1 MSSSRKHF
9 SRVVITGAA
18 GFIGSHFV
26 RMLVE
31 NRLGFEADEITVV
44 DLLTYASN
52 YEEISELVENKTI
65 IFKKGDISSPGF
77 INQIIKDADLV
88 INFAAESHVDRSI
101 NDSSAFMQTNVLGVD
116 VMLNALREN
125 KKCRFVQIS
134 TDEVYGTI
142 EFGKWDEKFP
152 LAPNSPY
159 SASKASAD
167 LLALAYSR
175 THGIDVVITRCSNNF
190 GPNQHME
197 KLIPTCIYKALL
209 GEKIPIYGDG
219 MQKREWIHVSDHC
232 EGIATAVVYGESGE
246 IYNIGSGHEQTNIS
260 LAKLILNEVGRESSQ
275 IQHVADRKGHDF
287 RYAVNFG
294 KIEKIGFQ
302 PKVKF
307 EDGLKETIYWYKTK
321 IIANDNSH

>member
-52 YEEISELVENKTI
+52 YEEISDLVENKTI

-77 INQIIKDADLV
+77 INQIINDADLV

-101 NDSSAFMQTNVLGVD
+101 NDSSAFMKTNVLGVD

-134 TDEVYGTI
+134 TDEVYGAI
-142 EFGKWDEKFP
+142 EIGKWDEKYP
-152 LAPNSPY
+152 LSPNSPY
-159 SASKASAD
+159 SASKAAAD

-175 THGIDVVITRCSNNF
+175 THGVDVVITRCSNNY
-190 GPNQHME
+190 GPNQHVE
-197 KLIPTCIYKALL
+197 KLIPTCISNALL
-209 GEKIPIYGDG
+209 GKRIPIYGNG
-219 MQKREWIHVSDHC
+219 LQKREWIFVSDHC
-232 EGIATAVVYGESGE
+232 KGIAAAVVHGEAGE
-246 IYNIGSGHEQTNIS
+246 VYNIGSGYELTNIS
-260 LAKLILNEVGRESSQ
+260 LATQILNAVGIEISQ
-275 IQHVADRKGHDF
+275 IEYVDDRKGHDF
-287 RYAVNFG
+287 RYAVNFE
-294 KIEKIGFQ
+294 KIEKFGFKPEKTFDQ
-302 PKVKF
+302 
-307 EDGLKETIYWYKTK
+307 GLKETIDWYTK
-321 IIANDNSH
+321 KILANDK